1 MTEDNGELVRFI
13 ATHVRYHDYAPR
25 TVDKIRLLERTDD
38 GFEDRDL
45 VDRDEV
51 MALLEDDERIFTW
64 DADGDGLGQ
73 EINIEYV
80 NPDAHQLRVDGEE
93 VEEDDLGALPEL
105 PDQ

>member
-64 DADGDGLGQ
+64 DADGDGLAQ